1 MKLSSKSLFGIMAV
15 LVMAVPLTLVVTFL
29 LYPLWSWLDV
39 IAGIE
44 SLGHSGPAA
53 WCYELVYVL
62 LVFAGVRYVLGKK
75 LAGQNSKGQS
85 L

>member
-1 MKLSSKSLFGIMAV
+1 MKLSAKTLLGIVAV
-15 LVMAVPLTLVVTFL
+15 LLIAAPLALILTFL

-53 WCYELVYVL
+53 WCYEFVYLV
-62 LVFAGVRYVLGKK
+62 LVAIGVRYVLGKK
-75 LAGQNSKGQS
+75 LAGQ
-85 L
+85 